1 MKKIITLAILAFA
14 FASCS
19 PKIYYGTVT
28 HYMPDGEI
36 ETHKAYY
43 MPQVNNVVYVDYGN
57 GQTMVTSD
65 IPWKFVGCENKYDE
79 YTGAET
85 ITFNYEGKSYDIPKE
100 VWDSIQVLARENGK
114 LNKKKVEEYMS
125 AYVKENLMNTPK
137 FKDGIY

>member
-1 MKKIITLAILAFA
+1 MLFR
-14 FASCS
+14 S
-19 PKIYYGTVT
+19 
-28 HYMPDGEI
+28 
-36 ETHKAYY
+36 
-43 MPQVNNVVYVDYGN
+43 
-57 GQTMVTSD
+57 
-65 IPWKFVGCENKYDE
+65 DE

>member
-1 MKKIITLAILAFA
+1 MKKIITLAILAFT

-19 PKIYYGTVT
+19 TKIYYGTVT

-65 IPWKFVGCENKYDE
+65 IPWKFVGNENKYDE